1 MIATQAGEGDNRN
14 GMSFRPTRTGFR
26 AKATGPGTYAAT
38 VACWQAIVVQVRERH
53 PSTVLLIDEMRGP
66 PLRADEWHDLV
77 DAMRGQGLENVRIA
91 HVKPF
96 GLQGIEYCEIFARE
110 AGFHARVFDNE
121 ATAELWL
128 RYGSQVE
135 HGNAP

>member
-1 MIATQAGEGDNRN
+1 MTATQADDGDSG
-14 GMSFRPTRTGFR
+14 GMSFRSTRTGLR
-26 AKATGPGTYAAT
+26 AKATGSATYDAT
-38 VACWQAIVVQVRERH
+38 VACWQAIVLQVKERR
-53 PSTVLLIDEMRGP
+53 PATVLLIDEMRGP
-66 PLRADEWHDLV
+66 SLRAEQWHSLV

-110 AGFHARVFDNE
+110 AGFHARAFDNE

-128 RYGSQVE
+128 RYGSQVD
-135 HGNAP
+135 HGDAQ